1 MNRRQLLH
9 TMAAGPLAAVV
20 ANHTRADAAV
30 QSAGAAERLVVISL
44 DGVRTQE
51 MFGGLDADI
60 LQAVLDKKP
69 ANEHALYK
77 KFWRPTRE
85 ARREALM
92 PFLWGTFL
100 KTHGSIVGDQ
110 QAGSVMRLGNTQRFS
125 YPGYAELM
133 TGVAHDDAITS
144 NDNRRYPFETVL
156 QFLRRELGAT
166 REQFACF

>member
-20 ANHTRADAAV
+20 ANHTRAEAAV

-77 KFWRPTRE
+77 KFWRPTR
-85 ARREALM
+85 
-92 PFLWGTFL
+92 
-100 KTHGSIVGDQ
+100 
-110 QAGSVMRLGNTQRFS
+110 
-125 YPGYAELM
+125 
-133 TGVAHDDAITS
+133 
-144 NDNRRYPFETVL
+144 
-156 QFLRRELGAT
+156 
-166 REQFACF
+166 